1 MLLSGEVE
9 ANTQNLLQKGRPFI
23 LRRLV
28 FTDGVRWR
36 LRLPLQ
42 PESRR
47 TQKLF
52 RARSPL
58 RGNRQSSPRTP
69 FLASGRHLSGNPTN
83 QACAYGYPEETSRY
97 RLPPANRSR
106 RVCLCVAQTQNT
118 PHSRI
123 PLNAHTKSGDQ
134 DVEVTEK
141 KQFPFRFFRWV
152 ELGAWQRQTKG
163 PGEKTALR
171 RIKNSGVICCARS
184 RNQNGNPG

>member
-1 MLLSGEVE
+1 MDAGSIKSRVS
-9 ANTQNLLQKGRPFI
+9 
-23 LRRLV
+23 RLV

-123 PLNAHTKSGDQ
+123 PLNAPTKSGDQ

-141 KQFPFRFFRWV
+141 KQFPVSGFSGGWNLALGSGKRRVPEKKLRF
-152 ELGAWQRQTKG
+152 GG
-163 PGEKTALR
+163 S
-171 RIKNSGVICCARS
+171 RIRV
-184 RNQNGNPG
+184 